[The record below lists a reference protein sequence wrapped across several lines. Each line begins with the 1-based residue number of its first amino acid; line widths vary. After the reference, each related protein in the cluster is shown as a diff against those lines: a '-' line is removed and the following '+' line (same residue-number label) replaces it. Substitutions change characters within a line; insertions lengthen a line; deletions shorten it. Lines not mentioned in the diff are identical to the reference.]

1 MCARWFLCR
10 IKHYAYQALMS
21 NWLRKCI
28 SPLLLKQIEELDVN
42 LKFVVKVGT
51 AGVLLVRHLLLG
63 FFAIKTPH

>member
-1 MCARWFLCR
+1 
-10 IKHYAYQALMS
+10 MS